1 MKSQNLRKLVLA
13 AFFAAI
19 IFLGIYLIKIPI
31 PNGYIHFGDGF
42 VYVAAALLPMPF
54 AIAAAAIG
62 GLLADIL
69 AGYAVYAPFTAV
81 VKLLMAV
88 VVSILVRRS
97 VGKTGS
103 LTNIPRLAIASILGG
118 VVNTAGY
125 FLTDCI
131 LYDVAGA
138 LAAAPMNAI
147 QSVFGIAVFFVFL
160 PILAK
165 ALSLLSK

>member
-1 MKSQNLRKLVLA
+1 MKSQNPRKLVLA
-13 AFFAAI
+13 AFFSAI
-19 IFLGIYLIKIPI
+19 IFLGVYLIKIPI

-42 VYVAAALLPMPF
+42 IYVAAALLPMPF
-54 AIAAAAIG
+54 AMAAAAIG

-69 AGYAVYAPFTAV
+69 AGYAVYAPFTAI

-88 VVSILVRRS
+88 VVSALVHRAS
-97 VGKTGS
+97 VKSGN
-103 LTNIPRLAIASILGG
+103 LMNIPRLAVASVLGG

-125 FLTDCI
+125 FITDCI
-131 LYDVAGA
+131 LYDMAGA
-138 LAAAPMNAI
+138 LAAAPMNAV

-165 ALSLLSK
+165 AISLLSK